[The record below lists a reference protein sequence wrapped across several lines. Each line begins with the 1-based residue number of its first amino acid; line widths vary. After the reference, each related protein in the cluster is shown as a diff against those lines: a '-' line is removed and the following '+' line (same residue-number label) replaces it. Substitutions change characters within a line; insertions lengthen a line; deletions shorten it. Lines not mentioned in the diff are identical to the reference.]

1 MYCTL
6 ICLKMSRM
14 SPTAVILISRM
25 VSLLISSST
34 SSAMLK
40 KKLKKKNIRST
51 VKKTLTSRR
60 SKIPLSPSKIILIHY
75 LWLEI
80 NHFEVERGK
89 KKIERKLSMICKLRF
104 NKKE

>member
-14 SPTAVILISRM
+14 SPTAVIPISRM

-40 KKLKKKNIRST
+40 KKFKKK
-51 VKKTLTSRR
+51 TSDQLLKNLDLQKVQN
-60 SKIPLSPSKIILIHY
+60 SPFPFKNNFNSLSLA
-75 LWLEI
+75 
-80 NHFEVERGK
+80 R
-89 KKIERKLSMICKLRF
+89 
-104 NKKE
+104 NKSF

>member
-14 SPTAVILISRM
+14 SPTAVIPISRM

-40 KKLKKKNIRST
+40 KKLKKKKNIRST
-51 VKKTLTSRR
+51 VKKPLTSRR

-80 NHFEVERGK
+80 NHFEVERG
-89 KKIERKLSMICKLRF
+89 
-104 NKKE
+104 NKKN